1 MDKLNLSDEEE
12 EDEDIPKPV
21 KKEKKK
27 KKKKA
32 NSDSEDDAPAV
43 SKVVFIRFFFEQEFF
58 LSQILVKKNKFKK
71 ISYVFQFF
79 FFAEFE
85 PRNFLIFIFLHTFKY
100 AFTIEHAKISREY
113 ILMI

>member
-58 LSQILVKKNKFKK
+58 LSQILVKKKINLKKLVMFFK
-71 ISYVFQFF
+71 FF
-79 FFAEFE
+79 FSLNL

>member
-1 MDKLNLSDEEE
+1 MIDWLILKLQYNFTWLELIVNYLTYCQGMDKLNLSDEEE

-43 SKVVFIRFFFEQEFF
+43 SKVVFIRFISIRNSFH
-58 LSQILVKKNKFKK
+58 LKF
-71 ISYVFQFF
+71 
-79 FFAEFE
+79 
-85 PRNFLIFIFLHTFKY
+85 
-100 AFTIEHAKISREY
+100 
-113 ILMI
+113 